1 MLGLAYSRSRDEAKR
16 AVRILRGREVGR
28 CGWSLG
34 VLQRPVG
41 LDVAGER
48 GREKGVTETPKAG
61 ARPGLGGMELPPPER
76 EAAEGG
82 FRREQRLVLW
92 TRGGFGHHS
101 GSCGRTGQ
109 GL

>member
-1 MLGLAYSRSRDEAKR
+1 MWVESGCIAK
-16 AVRILRGREVGR
+16 AE
-28 CGWSLG
+28 
-34 VLQRPVG
+34 PVG

-82 FRREQRLVLW
+82 FGREQRLVLW
-92 TRGGFGHHS
+92 TRGGFRASLWQLWENRAGAVIIAAVCRKV
-101 GSCGRTGQ
+101 GPPC
-109 GL
+109 